1 MLWWNACFFNAPSPL
16 TIHRTCLIRPE
27 RTTTSTLEPCFLRQ
41 HLNGC
46 SRDVHRTNPPSN
58 THIIILD
65 VHDQSWSYN
74 MDIAP
79 WAFGIAVANPTI
91 FWSFFRVKLGLFR
104 YSIVIYWRHAP
115 KQMHIIVMVQM
126 DPNGHSFYEKNPT
139 VRVYHIRVTLW

>member
-65 VHDQSWSYN
+65 VHDQSWSYIIKYYPN
-74 MDIAP
+74 I
-79 WAFGIAVANPTI
+79 ILIYI
-91 FWSFFRVKLGLFR
+91 FIYYLYISVLSCLMVGHHNSELPGYPPICSRAAFRVLVATACSFGR
-104 YSIVIYWRHAP
+104 AP
-115 KQMHIIVMVQM
+115 RGRRLVDEMG
-126 DPNGHSFYEKNPT
+126 NSG
-139 VRVYHIRVTLW
+139 

>member
-91 FWSFFRVKLGLFR
+91 FWSFFRVKLGILR
-104 YSIVIYWRHAP
+104 YSIAIYSRHAP
-115 KQMHIIVMVQM
+115 NKCTSLSWSKWIQMGIHSTKKTQEWGYIIS
-126 DPNGHSFYEKNPT
+126 G
-139 VRVYHIRVTLW
+139 L